1 MQSSRCE
8 QPQVLLTAS
17 RCSSVPLQH
26 CVCGTGQT
34 SLRRSPRRG
43 PRSSF
48 PSSKSSF
55 KPIAVCAKSEGEVLG
70 LSRSGLPARR
80 WKAAA
85 EEPLASVLPR
95 VLGMERRPSLKEKAS
110 EAAGVPLDR

>member
-1 MQSSRCE
+1 M
-8 QPQVLLTAS
+8 
-17 RCSSVPLQH
+17 
-26 CVCGTGQT
+26 
-34 SLRRSPRRG
+34 
-43 PRSSF
+43 
-48 PSSKSSF
+48 
-55 KPIAVCAKSEGEVLG
+55 LG